1 MSNHKNQ
8 SSNCNAVDMAD
19 QNESATP
26 GQGIAQ
32 PHALSDV
39 KGKGKATETEP
50 QDVSMEGDES
60 SSEEELDEVC
70 GAMEIVFKVRRINV

>member
-1 MSNHKNQ
+1 
-8 SSNCNAVDMAD
+8 MAD
-19 QNESATP
+19 QNESAAP

-50 QDVSMEGDES
+50 RDES

-70 GAMEIVFKVRRINV
+70 GAIEIALKVRRINV